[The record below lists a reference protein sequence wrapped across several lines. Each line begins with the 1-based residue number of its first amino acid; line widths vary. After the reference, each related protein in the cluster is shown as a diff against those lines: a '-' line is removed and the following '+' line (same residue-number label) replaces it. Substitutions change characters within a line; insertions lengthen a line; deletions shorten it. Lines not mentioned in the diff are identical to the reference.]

1 MVNIDCLYLT
11 RLLSQ
16 KMRLIFLLE
25 APLGLYDY
33 EFDLESKEL
42 VKVTNGEVRKKKI

>member
-25 APLGLYDY
+25 APLGLY
-33 EFDLESKEL
+33 EFDLDSKEL